1 MLDLIIVLFLIF
13 TIIFN
18 LHILRLIDEMIVL
31 IQYLY
36 GSDENE

>member
-1 MLDLIIVLFLIF
+1 MLDIIIILFLIF

-18 LHILRLIDEMIVL
+18 LYILKLIDEVIAL

>member
-1 MLDLIIVLFLIF
+1 MDIIIILFLIF
-13 TIIFN
+13 AICFD
-18 LHILRLIDEMIVL
+18 LYILRLIDEVISL